1 MAGSYKKKLT
11 KREITQELIMAS
23 YKKRGL
29 TKQEI
34 EQEEAAI
41 ARVQGWFLFMGLI
54 LIIFIV
60 ATNAES
66 DEMVHKFKSPSFSG
80 VGTSAHY
87 LTIEN
92 QQFNRKQALKAE
104 IKALQDE
111 IERDKENTTL
121 ARFIRNLE
129 SRIYAQLSRQLV
141 ENLFGETPSDSGVL
155 TLEGNTIEYNV
166 VDGIITLKITD
177 SDGNTTTI
185 SLPIGSFTF

>member
-1 MAGSYKKKLT
+1 MKIDDKKILQVVNLSPSESWIEKIVNIHPMKQITVASIVQILVFGFMLLAFWTNSKLFAD
-11 KREITQELIMAS
+11 EI
-23 YKKRGL
+23 
-29 TKQEI
+29 
-34 EQEEAAI
+34 
-41 ARVQGWFLFMGLI
+41 VF
-54 LIIFIV
+54 
-60 ATNAES
+60 
-66 DEMVHKFKSPSFSG
+66 KFKSPSFNG
-80 VGTSAHY
+80 IGTSSHY
-87 LTIEN
+87 LTIQN
-92 QQFNRKQALKAE
+92 QEFNRKEALKAE

-155 TLEGNTIEYNV
+155 ELEGNRIEYSV
-166 VDGIITLKITD
+166 VDGIITLNITD